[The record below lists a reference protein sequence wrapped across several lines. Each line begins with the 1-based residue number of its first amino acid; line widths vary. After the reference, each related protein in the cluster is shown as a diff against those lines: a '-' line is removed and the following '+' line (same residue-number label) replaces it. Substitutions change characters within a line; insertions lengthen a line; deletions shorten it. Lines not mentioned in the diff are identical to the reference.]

1 MRQFVRTVAA
11 VVVVILIAFSLV
23 RVYLAYKVNAVV
35 QEMKW
40 EEEQEAAAQ
49 QQEAAQIRNLEF
61 FPDPIRKK

>member
-11 VVVVILIAFSLV
+11 VVVGILVAFFLI

-61 FPDPIRKK
+61 FPDRKK

>member
-11 VVVVILIAFSLV
+11 VVVGILIAFFLI
-23 RVYLAYKVNAVV
+23 RVYLAYKMNAVV

-61 FPDPIRKK
+61 FPDRKK

>member
-11 VVVVILIAFSLV
+11 VVVGILIAFFLI

-61 FPDPIRKK
+61 FPDRKK